1 MRRGIATLLTI
12 IAGCWLAPALDA
24 VAGDPEAGEPKPP
37 VYVRWLVPGDPG
49 DETIREY
56 WERSQRGEL
65 SPAGLVD
72 LGTMLFE
79 RGYPKDALEMYR
91 EALHR
96 DKTLYEAWLRIGVVE
111 HRAREYEDAR
121 HAYHKCL
128 DLMSGHGWCNFYLGL
143 LEEQTGHPT
152 NALEHFERAYEHA
165 PGLADPKVNPE
176 VLQSRLQF
184 GAAVKQSTEERFTA
198 AAPLAFLEPKQVQEV
213 RQQYLPT
220 ATPSPTPTAAPVA
233 TPTPLARAVRP
244 TPAASPSSGAAATPG
259 ATGADNEVAPPSRV
273 RPRRPSGTSP
283 PPTPGPV
290 DEKSPYGVRRPSDSS
305 GIVGGGVRPVSPEAS
320 LHPWWRAMPEWILAF
335 V

>member
-12 IAGCWLAPALDA
+12 IAGCWLGLALDA
-24 VAGDPEAGEPKPP
+24 AAADPESGEPKPP

-96 DKTLYEAWLRIGVVE
+96 DKSLYEAWLRIGVVE

-121 HAYHKCL
+121 HAYNKCL

-152 NALEHFERAYEHA
+152 KALEHFERAYEHA

-176 VLQSRLQF
+176 VLQSKLQF
-184 GAAVKQSTEERFTA
+184 GAAVKQSSEARFTV
-198 AAPLAFLEPKQVQEV
+198 AAPLAFLEPKHVQEV

-220 ATPSPTPTAAPVA
+220 PTPSPTPTATPVA
-233 TPTPLARAVRP
+233 TPTPLARSTVRP
-244 TPAASPSSGAAATPG
+244 SPVASPRGG
-259 ATGADNEVAPPSRV
+259 ATGAAGADEGAAPPSRV
-273 RPRRPSGTSP
+273 RPRRPSGTAP
-283 PPTPGPV
+283 RPTPGPV
-290 DEKSPYGVRRPSDSS
+290 DESSPYGVRRPSDSS
-305 GIVGGGVRPVSPEAS
+305 GTVGGGVRSVSPEAS
-320 LHPWWRAMPEWILAF
+320 LHPWWRKMPEWILAF

>member
-12 IAGCWLAPALDA
+12 IAGCWLGLAFDA
-24 VAGDPEAGEPKPP
+24 VAGDPESGEAKPP
-37 VYVRWLVPGDPG
+37 VFVRWLVPGDPG

-96 DKTLYEAWLRIGVVE
+96 DKTLYEAWLRIGIVE

-121 HAYHKCL
+121 HAYNKCL

-152 NALEHFERAYEHA
+152 KALEHFERAYEHA

-176 VLQSRLQF
+176 VLQSKLQF
-184 GAAVKQSTEERFTA
+184 GAAVKQEAENRFTD
-198 AAPLAFLEPKQVQEV
+198 AAPLAFLEPQQVREV

-220 ATPSPTPTAAPVA
+220 PTPTRTPTATPVA
-233 TPTPLARAVRP
+233 TPTPVARAARPASPTPSSRAGAAAADEEEAKPARVQPRRTSGSAVRP
-244 TPAASPSSGAAATPG
+244 T
-259 ATGADNEVAPPSRV
+259 
-273 RPRRPSGTSP
+273 SP
-283 PPTPGPV
+283 PIDPS
-290 DEKSPYGVRRPSDSS
+290 SPYGVRRPSDSS
-305 GIVGGGVRPVSPEAS
+305 GIAGGGVRTVSPEAS
-320 LHPWWRAMPEWILAF
+320 LHPWWRKMPEWILAF

>member
-24 VAGDPEAGEPKPP
+24 VAGDAEAGEPKPP
-37 VYVRWLVPGDPG
+37 VFVRWLVPGDPG

-56 WERSQRGEL
+56 WERSRRGEL

-152 NALEHFERAYEHA
+152 KALEHFEKAYEHA
-165 PGLADPKVNPE
+165 PTLADPKINPE
-176 VLQSRLQF
+176 VLQSKLQV
-184 GAAVKQSTEERFTA
+184 GAAIKQSAEERFTA
-198 AAPLAFLEPKQVQEV
+198 TAPLAFLEPKQVQEV

-220 ATPSPTPTAAPVA
+220 PTPSPTPIATAVA
-233 TPTPLARAVRP
+233 IPTPLARTVRP
-244 TPAASPSSGAAATPG
+244 TPASPRSG
-259 ATGADNEVAPPSRV
+259 ATGAEDGAAPSSRV

-283 PPTPGPV
+283 QPTPGPV
-290 DEKSPYGVRRPSDSS
+290 DESSPYGVRRPGDSGGS
-305 GIVGGGVRPVSPEAS
+305 VPGGVRPVSPEAS
-320 LHPWWRAMPEWILAF
+320 LHPWWWKMPEWILAF

>member
-12 IAGCWLAPALDA
+12 IAGCWLAQALDA
-24 VAGDPEAGEPKPP
+24 MAGDPEAGEPKPP
-37 VYVRWLVPGDPG
+37 VYVRWLVAGDPD

-56 WERSQRGEL
+56 WERSRRGEL

-96 DKTLYEAWLRIGVVE
+96 DKTLYEAWFRIGVVE

-121 HAYHKCL
+121 HAYNKCL

-143 LEEQTGHPT
+143 LEEQTGHPSK
-152 NALEHFERAYEHA
+152 ALEHFEKAYEHA
-165 PGLADPKVNPE
+165 PALADPKFNPE
-176 VLQSRLQF
+176 VLQSKLQI
-184 GAAVKQSTEERFTA
+184 GAAVKQSSEERFTT
-198 AAPLAFLEPKQVQEV
+198 AAPLAFLEPKQVKEV
-213 RQQYLPT
+213 RQHYLPT
-220 ATPSPTPTAAPVA
+220 PTPSPTPTATPVA

-244 TPAASPSSGAAATPG
+244 TPAASPGTGAAG
-259 ATGADNEVAPPSRV
+259 ATGADEEAAAPSRV
-273 RPRRPSGTSP
+273 RPRRPSGTAP
-283 PPTPGPV
+283 RPTPGPV
-290 DEKSPYGVRRPSDSS
+290 DEPSPYGVRRPSDSS
-305 GIVGGGVRPVSPEAS
+305 GIVGSGVRSVSPEAS
-320 LHPWWRAMPEWILAF
+320 LQPWWRKMPEWILAF

>member
-24 VAGDPEAGEPKPP
+24 VAGDAEAGEPKPP
-37 VYVRWLVPGDPG
+37 VFVRWLVPGDPG

-56 WERSQRGEL
+56 WERSRRGEL

-121 HAYHKCL
+121 RAYHKCL

-152 NALEHFERAYEHA
+152 KALEHFERAYEHA
-165 PGLADPKVNPE
+165 PTLADPKINPE
-176 VLQSRLQF
+176 VLQSKLQL
-184 GAAVKQSTEERFTA
+184 GAAVKQSAEERFTA
-198 AAPLAFLEPKQVQEV
+198 TAPLAFLEPKQVQEV

-220 ATPSPTPTAAPVA
+220 PTPSPTPIATAVA
-233 TPTPLARAVRP
+233 IPTPLGRTVRP
-244 TPAASPSSGAAATPG
+244 TPAASPLSG
-259 ATGADNEVAPPSRV
+259 ATGDEDGAAPSSRV

-283 PPTPGPV
+283 QPTPGPV
-290 DEKSPYGVRRPSDSS
+290 DESSPYGVRRPGDSS
-305 GIVGGGVRPVSPEAS
+305 GIVSGGVRPVSPEAS
-320 LHPWWRAMPEWILAF
+320 LHPWWRKMPEWILAF

>member
-1 MRRGIATLLTI
+1 
-12 IAGCWLAPALDA
+12 
-24 VAGDPEAGEPKPP
+24 
-37 VYVRWLVPGDPG
+37 
-49 DETIREY
+49 
-56 WERSQRGEL
+56 
-65 SPAGLVD
+65 
-72 LGTMLFE
+72 
-79 RGYPKDALEMYR
+79 
-91 EALHR
+91 
-96 DKTLYEAWLRIGVVE
+96 
-111 HRAREYEDAR
+111 
-121 HAYHKCL
+121 
-128 DLMSGHGWCNFYLGL
+128 
-143 LEEQTGHPT
+143 
-152 NALEHFERAYEHA
+152 
-165 PGLADPKVNPE
+165 

-244 TPAASPSSGAAATPG
+244 TPAASPRSGAAATPG
-259 ATGADNEVAPPSRV
+259 ATGAGDEAAPSSRV

-283 PPTPGPV
+283 QPTPGPV

>member
-24 VAGDPEAGEPKPP
+24 VAGDAEAGEPKPP
-37 VYVRWLVPGDPG
+37 VFVRWLVPGDPG

-56 WERSQRGEL
+56 WERSRRGEL

-111 HRAREYEDAR
+111 HRARDFEDAR

-152 NALEHFERAYEHA
+152 KALEHFEKAYEHA
-165 PGLADPKVNPE
+165 PTLADPKINPE
-176 VLQSRLQF
+176 VLQSKLQL
-184 GAAVKQSTEERFTA
+184 GAAVKQSAEERFTA
-198 AAPLAFLEPKQVQEV
+198 TAPLAFLEPKQVQEV

-220 ATPSPTPTAAPVA
+220 PTPSPTPIATSVA
-233 TPTPLARAVRP
+233 IPTPLARTVRP
-244 TPAASPSSGAAATPG
+244 TPAASPRSG
-259 ATGADNEVAPPSRV
+259 ATGAEDGVAPSSRV

-283 PPTPGPV
+283 QPTPGPV
-290 DEKSPYGVRRPSDSS
+290 DESSPYGVRRPGDSGGS
-305 GIVGGGVRPVSPEAS
+305 VPGGVRPVSPEAS
-320 LHPWWRAMPEWILAF
+320 LHPWWRKMPEWILAF

>member
-24 VAGDPEAGEPKPP
+24 VAGDTEAGEPKPP
-37 VYVRWLVPGDPG
+37 VYVHWLVPGDPG

-56 WERSQRGEL
+56 WERSRRGEL

-96 DKTLYEAWLRIGVVE
+96 DKTLYEAWFRIGVVE

-121 HAYHKCL
+121 HAYQECL

-152 NALEHFERAYEHA
+152 KALEHFEKAYEHA
-165 PGLADPKVNPE
+165 PALADPKVNPE
-176 VLQSRLQF
+176 VLQSKLQV
-184 GAAVKQSTEERFTA
+184 GAAVKQSSEERFTA
-198 AAPLAFLEPKQVQEV
+198 AAPLAFLEPQQVQEV

-244 TPAASPSSGAAATPG
+244 TPAASPRSGATATPG
-259 ATGADNEVAPPSRV
+259 ATGADNEAAPSSRV

-283 PPTPGPV
+283 QPTPGPI
-290 DEKSPYGVRRPSDSS
+290 DENSPYGVRRPSDSS
-305 GIVGGGVRPVSPEAS
+305 GIVTGGVRSVSPEAS
-320 LHPWWRAMPEWILAF
+320 LHPWWRKMPDWVLAF

>member
-12 IAGCWLAPALDA
+12 IAGGWLGLAFDA
-24 VAGDPEAGEPKPP
+24 AAAGPESGEPKPP

-56 WERSQRGEL
+56 WERYQSGEL
-65 SPAGLVD
+65 SPAGMVD

-96 DKTLYEAWLRIGVVE
+96 DKSLYEAWLRIGVVE

-121 HAYHKCL
+121 HAYNKCL

-152 NALEHFERAYEHA
+152 KALEHFERAYEHA

-176 VLQSRLQF
+176 VLQSKLQF
-184 GAAVKQSTEERFTA
+184 GAAVKQSSEVRFTE

-220 ATPSPTPTAAPVA
+220 PTPTSTRTATPVA
-233 TPTPLARAVRP
+233 TPTPAARVARP
-244 TPAASPSSGAAATPG
+244 ASPPPSSPAAAADEGEEGAADA
-259 ATGADNEVAPPSRV
+259 RV
-273 RPRRPSGTSP
+273 RPRRPV
-283 PPTPGPV
+283 GPV
-290 DEKSPYGVRRPSDSS
+290 VRPTAAPTDPSSPYGVRQPNES
-305 GIVGGGVRPVSPEAS
+305 GGAAGGDVRAVSPEAS
-320 LHPWWRAMPEWILAF
+320 LHPWWRKMPEWILAF

>member
-1 MRRGIATLLTI
+1 MRRGIVTLLTI

-24 VAGDPEAGEPKPP
+24 VAGDPEASEPKPP
-37 VYVRWLVPGDPG
+37 VFVRWLVPGDAG

-56 WERSQRGEL
+56 WERSRQGEL

-96 DKTLYEAWLRIGVVE
+96 DKSLYEAWLRIGIVE

-128 DLMSGHGWCNFYLGL
+128 DMMSGHGWCNFYLGL

-152 NALEHFERAYEHA
+152 KALKHFEKAYEHA
-165 PGLADPKVNPE
+165 PALASPKVNPE
-176 VLQSRLQF
+176 VLQSKLQF
-184 GAAVKQSTEERFTA
+184 GAAVKQSSEERFTE
-198 AAPLAFLEPKQVQEV
+198 AAPLAFLEPEQVQEV
-213 RQQYLPT
+213 RRQYLPT
-220 ATPSPTPTAAPVA
+220 PSPSPTPTATPVA
-233 TPTPLARAVRP
+233 TPTPTSRAVRP
-244 TPAASPSSGAAATPG
+244 TPPAATGGGAAGATDASGAGAEAAAS
-259 ATGADNEVAPPSRV
+259 SRV
-273 RPRRPSGTSP
+273 RPRRPGGSSP
-283 PPTPGPV
+283 RPTPGPA
-290 DEKSPYGVRRPSDSS
+290 DEASPYGVRRPSGSS
-305 GIVGGGVRPVSPEAS
+305 GITGGGVRSVSPEAS
-320 LHPWWRAMPEWILAF
+320 LQPWWRKMPEWILAF

>member
-12 IAGCWLAPALDA
+12 IAGCWLAPAFNA
-24 VAGDPEAGEPKPP
+24 VAGEAEYGEPKPP
-37 VYVRWLVPGDPG
+37 VFVRWLVPGNPA

-96 DKTLYEAWLRIGVVE
+96 DKALYEAWLRIGIVE
-111 HRAREYEDAR
+111 HRARDYEDAR
-121 HAYHKCL
+121 HAYNKCL

-143 LEEQTGHPT
+143 LEEQTGHPSK
-152 NALEHFERAYEHA
+152 ALEHFERAYEHA

-176 VLQSRLQF
+176 VLQSKLQF
-184 GAAVKQSTEERFTA
+184 GAAVKQSSEVRFTE

-213 RQQYLPT
+213 RQQFLPT
-220 ATPSPTPTAAPVA
+220 PTPTPTPTRTAAPVA
-233 TPTPLARAVRP
+233 TR
-244 TPAASPSSGAAATPG
+244 TPAARAARPASPTPSSPAAAADEGEEGAAA
-259 ATGADNEVAPPSRV
+259 SRV
-273 RPRRPSGTSP
+273 RPRRPVGPAVRPTP
-283 PPTPGPV
+283 PPI
-290 DEKSPYGVRRPSDSS
+290 DSSSPYGVRRPSGS
-305 GIVGGGVRPVSPEAS
+305 GGAAGGGVRTVSPEAS
-320 LHPWWRAMPEWILAF
+320 LHPWWRKMPEWILAF